1 MLWLDGRGAFVAS
14 TSPLTKL
21 QRFYYKGVVSLER
34 GKGIG
39 LSVRGGTE
47 VARMVRTGKAKTL
60 PGMVAFFL
68 LGALAARFPKPP

>member
-1 MLWLDGRGAFVAS
+1 MLWLDGCGAFAAS

-47 VARMVRTGKAKTL
+47 VAREIGTAKQK
-60 PGMVAFFL
+60 
-68 LGALAARFPKPP
+68 RYREW